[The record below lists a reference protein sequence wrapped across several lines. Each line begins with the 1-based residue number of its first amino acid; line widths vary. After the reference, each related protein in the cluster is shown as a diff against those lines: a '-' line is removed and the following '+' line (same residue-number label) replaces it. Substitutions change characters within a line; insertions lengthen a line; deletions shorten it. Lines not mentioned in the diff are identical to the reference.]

1 MISSESSS
9 SDEGNNANEVRV
21 YQSLSVLTA
30 LVVCH
35 RRPCKSGVKFVK
47 TQDQL
52 KEEKRQKRIQIEKV
66 DYIMHVVVT
75 NDGHFVYI
83 GS

>member
-1 MISSESSS
+1 MPQKALQEWRQVRKEQ
-9 SDEGNNANEVRV
+9 DEA
-21 YQSLSVLTA
+21 YQQSLA
-30 LVVCH
+30 
-35 RRPCKSGVKFVK
+35 
-47 TQDQL
+47 QDQL